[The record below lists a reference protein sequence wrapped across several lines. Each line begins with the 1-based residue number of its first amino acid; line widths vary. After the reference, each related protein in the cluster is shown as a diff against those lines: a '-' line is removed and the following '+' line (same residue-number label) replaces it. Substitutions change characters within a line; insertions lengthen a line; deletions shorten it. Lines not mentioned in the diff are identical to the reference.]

1 MLWVDTVELAWVT
14 ILAHYGHQQRERAA
28 ALAALAAGT
37 ELRVPTQARHPR
49 MRVCLRPLLC
59 CAGVMHRGRPCPAC
73 GPA

>member
-37 ELRVPTQARHPR
+37 KLRAPTQARHPPV
-49 MRVCLRPLLC
+49 RVCLRPLVC
-59 CAGVMHRGRPCPAC
+59 CTGAMQTSRPRPAR